1 MRNNILKRIWVLQE
15 VSNKN
20 RLPTLGKGFSIA
32 RRFNPYNPLSY
43 IVIVLLFAIGILMY
57 GFYGFWKEVDYQNP
71 FKWY

>member
-43 IVIVLLFAIGILMY
+43 IVIIKIRLNGINH
-57 GFYGFWKEVDYQNP
+57 EPRQRHDNT
-71 FKWY
+71 